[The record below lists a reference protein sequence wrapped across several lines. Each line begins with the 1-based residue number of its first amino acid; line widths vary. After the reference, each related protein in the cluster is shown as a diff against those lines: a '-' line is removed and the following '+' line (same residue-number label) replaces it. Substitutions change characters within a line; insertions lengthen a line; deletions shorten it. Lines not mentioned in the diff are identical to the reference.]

1 MQGLSQP
8 ADDVIAMKAA
18 IAVLLALLAIA
29 PVAARADVPRATE
42 IVVSGTGSVTL
53 PPDVAMVN
61 GSIQTNSANAADA
74 VGRNNVIY
82 ERVVAALTKL
92 GIARGDIGLAG
103 YNVSYNPKPPK
114 PDASTTYGYTVARD
128 FTVKVRDIA
137 KAGGAVDACTAAG
150 VTSIGG
156 VTFGLNDEGAAQA
169 QATGKAVEDARAKA
183 EALAAAAHLHVSG
196 IKTINLSGGSPVYP
210 MSKMALNAAS
220 GPTTTQFDTSS
231 VSVSVNVEMTFLAQ
245 P

>member
-1 MQGLSQP
+1 
-8 ADDVIAMKAA
+8 MKAA
-18 IAVLLALLAIA
+18 IAALVVLVAVA
-29 PVAARADVPRATE
+29 PIAARADAPRATE

-53 PPDVAMVN
+53 PPDLAMVN

-74 VGRNNVIY
+74 VGHNNVIY

-92 GIARGDIGLAG
+92 GIARGDIALAG

-114 PDASTTYGYTVARD
+114 PDASTTYGYTVSRD

-137 KAGGAVDACTAAG
+137 KAGGAVDACTTAG

-169 QATGKAVEDARAKA
+169 QATGKAVDDARAKA
-183 EALAAAAHLHVSG
+183 EALAAAAHLRISG
-196 IKTINLSGGSPVYP
+196 IKSINLSGGGPVYP
-210 MSKMALNAAS
+210 MSKMAMDAAP
-220 GPTTTQFDTSS
+220 GQAPTQLDTSS